1 MESLNESFVS
11 LHWQKGKMLTV
22 GSWLA
27 VILTFG
33 VLGFIPLLALDHV
46 LLPWALTLGQDGV
59 WGRGQFRRQREIKCS
74 PPDNRQAQVCLTG
87 SPGAWTTPSVKLSSL
102 VDCPVLPPRPLL
114 HLLFRGLVCLCPPP
128 DQLNVIILYNNPLHL

>member
-22 GSWLA
+22 VSWLA

-46 LLPWALTLGQDGV
+46 LLPRALTLGQDGV

-128 DQLNVIILYNNPLHL
+128 PTPRPVKCYHSL